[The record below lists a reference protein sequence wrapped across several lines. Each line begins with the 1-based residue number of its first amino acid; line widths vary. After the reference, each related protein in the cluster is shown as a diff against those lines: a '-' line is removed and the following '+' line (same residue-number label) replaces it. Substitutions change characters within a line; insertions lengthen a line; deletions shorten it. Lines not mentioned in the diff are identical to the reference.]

1 MRPYSL
7 LASTLLAATLVGCAA
22 PRSAPPPAQS
32 AQAPSTVRSAQVV
45 AVESA
50 TAGATAGQSGAT
62 ASSGSTGGTVVGS
75 APTRLTVR
83 FSDGTEGLYDVQ
95 QPAASFRVGQPLSV
109 ITSGSSVTIVP

>member
-7 LASTLLAATLVGCAA
+7 LAATLFAASLVGCAA
-22 PRSAPPPAQS
+22 PRSAPPPVQS
-32 AQAPSTVRSAQVV
+32 AQAPSTVRSAQIV

-50 TAGATAGQSGAT
+50 TATAQSGAT

-83 FSDGTEGLYDVQ
+83 FADGTEGLYDVA
-95 QPAASFRVGQPLSV
+95 QPAASFRVGQPVSV
-109 ITSGSSVTIVP
+109 ISSGSSVTIVP

>member
-7 LASTLLAATLVGCAA
+7 LACTMFAAALVGCAA
-22 PRSAPPPAQS
+22 PRSTPAPTAA
-32 AQAPSTVRSAQVV
+32 AQAPSVVRSAQVV

-50 TAGATAGQSGAT
+50 TAGQAG

-83 FSDGTEGLYDVQ
+83 FSDGSNGLYDVA

-109 ITSGSSVTIVP
+109 ITSGSTVTILP